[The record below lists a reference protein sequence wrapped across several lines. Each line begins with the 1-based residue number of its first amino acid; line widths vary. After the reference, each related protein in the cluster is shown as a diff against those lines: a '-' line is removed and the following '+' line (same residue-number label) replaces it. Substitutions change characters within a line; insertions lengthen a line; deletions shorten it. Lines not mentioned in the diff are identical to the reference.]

1 MSKMKNNWIILGI
14 TLIISVVLVA
24 GCVTVN
30 TQTPTPVPTP
40 EVIYVTVLV
49 TPTPTI
55 ITSTTASPTPVRTS
69 VQVKDENS
77 QWGSSTDDNQITLI
91 PVVPAISTGN
101 EPSVEEKAKYSTV
114 SYAQSFAY
122 DQAKLH
128 GMTQTPV
135 QTTRPLIHTFIDQD
149 SKLELTNRDTL
160 PHVYY
165 VEVNFYNGAT
175 KLITNTGQ
183 WKNNGYSWYVEP
195 GQTIRA
201 EVIPP
206 ENATSYAINYVA
218 IAAFGM
224 YSTEYDLVQT

>member
-1 MSKMKNNWIILGI
+1 MKYFPFFVLLVAI
-14 TLIISVVLVA
+14 LIIA
-24 GCVTVN
+24 GCVGGNKNSAVT
-30 TQTPTPVPTP
+30 PTP

-55 ITSTTASPTPVRTS
+55 VLPTTTIPTPARTS
-69 VQVKDENS
+69 VQVKNENQ
-77 QWGSSTDDNQITLI
+77 QWGSSSGSNLVTLI
-91 PVVPAISTGN
+91 PVVPAVSTGN
-101 EPSVEEKAKYSTV
+101 EPSVAEKAKYSTV

-122 DQAKLH
+122 DQAKQH

-135 QTTRPLIHTFIDQD
+135 QMTRPLIHTFTDQD
-149 SKLELTNRDTL
+149 SKLELTNRDKL

-165 VEVNFYNGAT
+165 VEVDFYNGAT

-195 GQTIRA
+195 GQTVRA

-206 ENATSYAINYVA
+206 ENATSYAINVVG
-218 IAAFGM
+218 IASIGI
-224 YSTEYDLVQT
+224 YSTDYDLVQT